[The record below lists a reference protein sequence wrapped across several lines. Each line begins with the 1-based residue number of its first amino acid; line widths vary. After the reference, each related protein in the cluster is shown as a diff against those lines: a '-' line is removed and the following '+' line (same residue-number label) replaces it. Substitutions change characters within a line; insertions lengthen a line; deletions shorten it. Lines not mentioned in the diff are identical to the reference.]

1 MSSEWQ
7 LTESSAGTISL
18 LLAPDPAH
26 CGPHHNCI
34 QHPPRTYSCNDNS
47 RGQYMVSKNLQAI
60 EALEICWSTDEAIL
74 SLRKLCKGCHK
85 ASGVTELIT
94 EWIKAGRDLSKL
106 YCPIP
111 MFMQGS
117 VVEQVAQDHVQK
129 AFEYFQ
135 VWRLCYL
142 PGQLVHQVIK

>member
-18 LLAPDPAH
+18 LLAPDPAQ

-34 QHPPRTYSCNDNS
+34 QHSPRTYSCNDNS

-94 EWIKAGRDLSKL
+94 EGLRLEETLASCIVQYLCSCRALL
-106 YCPIP
+106 YK
-111 MFMQGS
+111 
-117 VVEQVAQDHVQK
+117 QVAQEHVQK
-129 AFEYFQ
+129 SFEYFQ
-135 VWRLCYL
+135 VWRLCHL